1 MLMLRS
7 TKAGNTMPVIF
18 EFGMVSVMVLG
29 QWVEHFDGAV
39 SVVGVESAQGVESV
53 DDVRG
58 WSWKEILGRHQR
70 KCGTP
75 KQGRSTV

>member
-1 MLMLRS
+1 M
-7 TKAGNTMPVIF
+7 
-18 EFGMVSVMVLG
+18 
-29 QWVEHFDGAV
+29 EHFDGAV
-39 SVVGVESAQGVESV
+39 SVVGVVESAQGVESV

>member
-1 MLMLRS
+1 M
-7 TKAGNTMPVIF
+7 
-18 EFGMVSVMVLG
+18 
-29 QWVEHFDGAV
+29 EHFDAAV
-39 SVVGVESAQGVESV
+39 RVVGVESAQGVESV